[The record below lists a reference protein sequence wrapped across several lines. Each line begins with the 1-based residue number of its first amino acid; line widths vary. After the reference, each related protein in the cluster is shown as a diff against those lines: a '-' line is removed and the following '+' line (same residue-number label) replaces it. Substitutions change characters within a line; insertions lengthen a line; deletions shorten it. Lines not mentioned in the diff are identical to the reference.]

1 MIEKLPQM
9 VGVDRNSR
17 IFVGKSSIKA
27 CRYTTGSIKIT
38 PGSNE
43 ITSFDGKVTELSR
56 VRVPID
62 LVACFLDVGS
72 SYPGSAHNSQG
83 WGCTPIKRER
93 ELGLDRRETGRIL
106 STGFVG

>member
-1 MIEKLPQM
+1 
-9 VGVDRNSR
+9 
-17 IFVGKSSIKA
+17 VGKSSTKA
-27 CRYTTGSIKIT
+27 RRFTASSIKIT

-43 ITSFDGKVTELSR
+43 VASFDGKVTELSR

-72 SYPGSAHNSQG
+72 SYPGSAHFGCVIKRNRVQNSQG
-83 WGCTPIKRER
+83 WGCSPIKRER

-106 STGFVG
+106 STGLVG

>member
-1 MIEKLPQM
+1 MGI
-9 VGVDRNSR
+9 
-17 IFVGKSSIKA
+17 SSIKA
-27 CRYTTGSIKIT
+27 CRITTSSIKIT
-38 PGSNE
+38 PGTDE
-43 ITSFDGKVTELSR
+43 IASFVGKVTELSR

-72 SYPGSAHNSQG
+72 SYPGSAHSLFRRGVVAHNSQG